1 MPHIIIEYS
10 QDSVSLNT
18 AKKLVNT
25 AFEAVNLTGL
35 FKKDN
40 IKARL
45 HPVEIYQLGLPNSGF
60 MHVMCRIHP
69 GKTPEQKMQ
78 LTQTILSH
86 LESVLKPELKPELKS
101 EIKAESGLVITV
113 EVIEMDR
120 TKYAKVVL

>member
-1 MPHIIIEYS
+1 MPHIILEYS

-18 AKKLVNT
+18 AKKLVHT
-25 AFEAVNLTGL
+25 AFEAVKLTGL
-35 FKKDN
+35 FKTEN

-45 HPVEIYQLGLPNSGF
+45 HPVEIYQLGLPDSGF

-86 LESVLKPELKPELKS
+86 LEAVLRP
-101 EIKAESGLVITV
+101 EIKAKRGLVITV